1 MHEPDNQVPPDAE
14 KLPVSRQPYEP
25 PELKCLGTIHDLT
38 RTKPGNNPQD
48 GDPAFPGSK
57 VL

>member
-1 MHEPDNQVPPDAE
+1 MQEPKNQVPPDAE
-14 KLPVSRQPYEP
+14 KLPDSRQPYEP

-38 RTKPGNNPQD
+38 RTKPGPTPRDN
-48 GDPAFPGSK
+48 DPFQPGSR